1 MVSEEELLDE
11 FEVKKERTEEDDEYE
26 WIGANVDK
34 DVLKRIAKWLA
45 FLHVV
50 DPDAGRD
57 NTSTYRNRKSN
68 IISWAG
74 WCAENEVDFF
84 NPKKSDLWAHVD
96 YIYGN
101 LADTSISARTSSV
114 CIHYLWASNRD
125 HITENPF
132 DGFELDEYEKEIDAN
147 TPKQITVLRSRGD
160 LKDENVIAIA
170 PKAVKAIWNEADS
183 LLVELA
189 IQLMWET
196 GIRAKELS
204 TIEIGETEYDKKTG
218 EKIRPDWAENKLGHL
233 DRKER
238 RININTAKTKP
249 KDDNHWRDVW
259 YSEQLDRLLHKYITG
274 VRTES
279 KYHKDSPY
287 LFVTSHAPQ
296 IRPSWI
302 SRKVKNAAY
311 DADLNEKLYTDAAGK
326 DRHLIT
332 GHTLRHSF
340 ASYRAN
346 KSEMKLHILADTMG
360 HRKLG
365 TTRRYIS
372 KDSGAAR
379 RQSEDVH
386 RQLRRELG

>member
-1 MVSEEELLDE
+1 MVSKEELLEE
-11 FEVKKERTEEDDEYE
+11 FKTKKEKTEDEDEYE
-26 WIGANVDK
+26 WIGANVDD
-34 DVLKRIAKWLA
+34 DVLKRIATWLS

-50 DPDAGRD
+50 DEDAGRD
-57 NTSTYRNRKSN
+57 NTDTYRNRKSN
-68 IISWAG
+68 ILSWAG
-74 WCAENEVDFF
+74 WCAENDVDFF
-84 NPKKSDLWAHVD
+84 VPEESDLWAHVD
-96 YIYGN
+96 YIYGT
-101 LADTSISARTSSV
+101 LADTTISARTSSV

-125 HITENPF
+125 HISENPF
-132 DGFELDEYEKEIDAN
+132 DGFSLDEYEHDIDAN

-170 PKAVKAIWNEADS
+170 PKAVKAIWQEADS

-189 IQLMWET
+189 IRLMWET

-204 TIEIGETEYDKKTG
+204 TIEIGKTEYDEDMG
-218 EKIRPDWAENKLGHL
+218 EKVHPDWSENKLGHL

-238 RININTAKTKP
+238 RISIKTAKTKP
-249 KDDNHWRDVW
+249 QDDNHWRDVW
-259 YSEQLDRLLHKYITG
+259 YSEQLDRLLHQYISG

-279 KYHKDSPY
+279 KYHEVSKY
-287 LFVTSHAPQ
+287 LFVTSHGPQ

-311 DADLNEKLYTDAAGK
+311 RADLNERLYTDGNGNG
-326 DRHLIT
+326 RHLIT

-346 KSEMKLHILADTMG
+346 KTEMKLHILADLMG
-360 HRKLG
+360 HRKLD
-365 TTRRYIS
+365 TTRKYIS
-372 KDSGAAR
+372 KDSKAAR

-386 RQLRRELG
+386 RQLKRTL

>member
-1 MVSEEELLDE
+1 MVSKQELLDE
-11 FEVKKERTEEDDEYE
+11 FEAKNGEDEWDETTVPQDILERITT
-26 WIGANVDK
+26 
-34 DVLKRIAKWLA
+34 WLS
-45 FLHVV
+45 FLHVE
-50 DPDAGRD
+50 DDATGRD
-57 NTSTYRNRKSN
+57 NTDTYKNRKSN
-68 IISWAG
+68 ITSWAR
-74 WCAENEVDFF
+74 WCIENDVDFF
-84 NPKKSDLWAHVD
+84 EPDESDLWAHVD
-96 YIYGN
+96 DIYGT
-101 LADTSISARTSSV
+101 LADTTISARTSSI

-125 HITENPF
+125 YINENPF
-132 DGFELDEYEKEIDAN
+132 DGFSLDEYEHDIDAN

-170 PKAVKAIWNEADS
+170 PKAVKSIWQEADS

-189 IQLMWET
+189 TRLMWET

-204 TIEIGETEYDKKTG
+204 TIEIGETEYDEDTD
-218 EKIRPDWAENKLGHL
+218 EKVRPDWGENKLGHL

-238 RININTAKTKP
+238 HISIKTAKTKP

-259 YSEQLDRLLHKYITG
+259 YSEQLDRLLHQYITG

-287 LFVTSHAPQ
+287 LFVTSHGPQ

-311 DADLNEKLYTDAAGK
+311 NADLNEKLYTDAAGK

-346 KSEMKLHILADTMG
+346 KTEMKLHILADVMG
-360 HRKLG
+360 HRKLD

-372 KDSGAAR
+372 TDSGAAR

-386 RQLRRELG
+386 RQLRQEL